1 VSRIVYQKDERGVIL
16 GGQVVA
22 DDEETPEGF
31 EDKVEYETYV
41 PQPGKTP
48 EVAESVLTT
57 WDGVVLGQT
66 VDAIKEANEAQEGP
80 SQPGGEDVEY
90 DASDEVPGTVK
101 STGDE
106 VKADDGSSEFD
117 ASQTV
122 DEIKD
127 EADRQEG
134 PSDPRGESSEDE
146 SEDDEPKATGR
157 RSTAKK

>member
-1 VSRIVYQKDERGVIL
+1 VSRVVYQKDERGVIL

-57 WDGVVLGQT
+57 WDGVVLSST
-66 VDAIKEANEAQEGP
+66 VDVIKEAAEVQEGP

-90 DASDEVPGTVK
+90 DPKAENLGTVK
-101 STGDE
+101 STGD
-106 VKADDGSSEFD
+106 VVTADDGSSEFD

-122 DEIKD
+122 DEVKD
-127 EADRQEG
+127 EADQQEG
-134 PSDPRGESSEDE
+134 PSDPRGEDSEQSDE
-146 SEDDEPKATGR
+146 KPAGR